1 MTKTALISGASTGIG
16 YQLSSDLIK
25 EGYQVFGS
33 VRKKEDAERLKKE
46 LGSNFRPLLFD
57 VTDYDAV
64 DQAAETLEKEI
75 PDGLDLLVNNAGLAV
90 GGPLLHVTLEE
101 IEYQFKVNVFGLM
114 KVTQAF
120 APLLGARAA
129 FYRALCGF
137 QICSRRPIRDT

>member
-1 MTKTALISGASTGIG
+1 MKLEVLRFSSENDSTNG
-16 YQLSSDLIK
+16 
-25 EGYQVFGS
+25 
-33 VRKKEDAERLKKE
+33 
-46 LGSNFRPLLFD
+46 LLFD